1 MTDESKEL
9 RRTRSLVGQIPDPD
23 ELYGREE
30 FIDHL
35 WSLIEGNNILLLAPR
50 RFGKSGVMRHILIH
64 PRTNFL
70 PLSFEL
76 EDVDSPEEFVWRV
89 TRELLRHDF
98 VQSLLSK
105 AKRLPKALTVWVK
118 ANFDEAEFEGAKI
131 KFKEAIKEDWREA
144 AKRMLTELE
153 KADKT
158 IIFLLRRVPGYAR
171 PPH

>member
-1 MTDESKEL
+1 
-9 RRTRSLVGQIPDPD
+9 LVGQIPDPE

-30 FIDHL
+30 FIEHL
-35 WSLIEGNNILLLAPR
+35 WRLIDGNNVLLLAPR
-50 RFGKSGVMRHILIH
+50 RFGKSGVMRHVLLR

-70 PLSFEL
+70 PLFFEL

-89 TRELLRHDF
+89 TRELLRHDILRSF
-98 VQSLLSK
+98 LSK
-105 AKRLPKALTVWVK
+105 AKGLPKALAGWVK

-131 KFKEAIKEDWREA
+131 KFKADIKEDWREA

-158 IIFLLRRVPGYAR
+158 IIFLFDEFP
-171 PPH
+171 